1 MLQVTS
7 EVKKQIFKEHGGS
20 ETNTGSTAGQIA
32 LYTARI
38 NHIAGHLQTN
48 KKDHANTR
56 SLLKM
61 VGKRRRLLNYMMKN
75 DLTGYRQLIE
85 KLGIRK

>member
-1 MLQVTS
+1 MQVTS
-7 EVKKQIFKEHGGS
+7 EVKKTIFKEYGGS
-20 ETNTGSTAGQIA
+20 ETNTGSTPAQIA

-38 NHIAGHLQTN
+38 NHISGHLTTN

-56 SLLKM
+56 ALIKM
-61 VGKRRRLLNYMMKN
+61 VGKRRSLLNYMMKT